1 MARLILLG
9 TGAAWSGPERENT
22 FLLVRGAATN
32 FLIDVAGSP
41 AQRLAQ
47 VGVSPR
53 EIDHIVL
60 THNHPDH
67 IYGFPIF
74 MLNAWMA
81 GRRAPLHVYGLA
93 DTLRS
98 AKAFMNAV
106 SFREWPDFF
115 KIKYHTVVVN
125 NEATLPRIDE
135 FEISVRRGKHF
146 VPTMGLRVTNH
157 ATGKC
162 FAYSADTAPSENV
175 VALARG
181 ADYFLHEATQLDE
194 SNAGHSSA
202 VEAGQAASAASVR
215 QLILIHVPPE
225 INALKWKRAA
235 KRHFCGKV
243 TVANDFDVIE
253 F

>member
-9 TGAAWSGPERENT
+9 TGAAWCGPERENT
-22 FLLVRGAATN
+22 FLLVRGATTN
-32 FLIDVAGSP
+32 LLIDVAGSP
-41 AQRLAQ
+41 TQRLAQ
-47 VGVSPR
+47 VGVGPH
-53 EIDHIVL
+53 EIDHVVL

-98 AKAFMNAV
+98 AKALLKAV
-106 SFREWPDFF
+106 GFRAWPNLF
-115 KIKYHTVVVN
+115 KIKYHTVVIN
-125 NEATLPRIDE
+125 SEAMLPRIDE
-135 FEISVRRGKHF
+135 FEISARRGKHF
-146 VPTMGLRVTNH
+146 VATMGLRVTNH

-162 FAYSADTAPSENV
+162 FAYSADTAPSANI
-175 VALARG
+175 VALARD

-202 VEAGQAASAASVR
+202 VEAGQAAHAADVGE
-215 QLILIHVPPE
+215 LILIHVPPE
-225 INALKWKRAA
+225 INASKWKRAA
-235 KRHFCGKV
+235 KRHFRGKV
-243 TVANDFDVIE
+243 TVANDFDVIA